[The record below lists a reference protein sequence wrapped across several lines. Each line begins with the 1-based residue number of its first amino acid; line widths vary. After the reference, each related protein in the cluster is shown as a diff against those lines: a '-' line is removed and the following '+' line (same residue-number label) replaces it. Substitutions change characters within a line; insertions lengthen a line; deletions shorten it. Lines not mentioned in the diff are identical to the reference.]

1 MSTINV
7 LAKSIHATGIKLNK
21 TTLNLKNGTKEK
33 LKATVTPKNT
43 TDGNVTW
50 KSSNKKI
57 AKVTSRGNVY
67 AKSVGEC
74 TVTATTANGKKVTC
88 KVKVVPGT
96 ATIKAT
102 NNGYNSI
109 KLTWNKLG
117 DVTGYWIYRK
127 TPGSKY
133 KTIAKVSGTT
143 VSFIDIN
150 LVT

>member
-1 MSTINV
+1 MY
-7 LAKSIHATGIKLNK
+7 
-21 TTLNLKNGTKEK
+21 
-33 LKATVTPKNT
+33 
-43 TDGNVTW
+43 
-50 KSSNKKI
+50 SN
-57 AKVTSRGNVY
+57 SYN
-67 AKSVGEC
+67 C
-74 TVTATTANGKKVTC
+74 QWQKVTC

-109 KLTWNKLG
+109 KLAWNKLG

-143 VSFIDIN
+143 VSYKDKI
-150 LVT
+150 L